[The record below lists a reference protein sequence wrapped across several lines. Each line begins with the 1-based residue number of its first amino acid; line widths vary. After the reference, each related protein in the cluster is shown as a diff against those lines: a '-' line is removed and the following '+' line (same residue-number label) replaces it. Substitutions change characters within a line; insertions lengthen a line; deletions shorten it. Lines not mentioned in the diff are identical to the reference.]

1 LARTERARNEG
12 ARETK
17 IDTTRLEVAALTSL
31 FAAMLLGAASCTQSP
46 TTTTP
51 PKAGKTPTTTS
62 PVATGKPRIMVVM
75 MENKNYSEVI
85 GNAAQPYVNSLA
97 SDYGS
102 ATNSHALA
110 HPSLPNY
117 LDIVSGSNQG
127 VTDDNDPS
135 SHSFPGSQTLADQLA
150 AVGVSEKAYAE
161 DLPSRPALDAGLYA
175 VRHVPWE
182 YFPGTRITLADAST
196 MTTDLD
202 SANPPDFVWYTPNLT
217 DDEHTGV
224 PVDTVGRQLA
234 DGESF
239 LSKFVPSVQ
248 ATAWYNSGGV
258 IIIEWDEA
266 EDSDTSGLN
275 GGAGGHIPTI
285 VVSNALKSHPQ
296 RDSTPVD
303 TAGVLRSI
311 ESAYGVPYLG
321 GAADPANGN
330 IGSLLEAK
338 SLEAGR
344 SR

>member
-1 LARTERARNEG
+1 
-12 ARETK
+12 
-17 IDTTRLEVAALTSL
+17 
-31 FAAMLLGAASCTQSP
+31 
-46 TTTTP
+46 
-51 PKAGKTPTTTS
+51 
-62 PVATGKPRIMVVM
+62 MVVM

-150 AVGVSEKAYAE
+150 AVGISEKAYAE
-161 DLPSRPALDAGLYA
+161 NLPSRPALDAGLYA

-182 YFPGTRITLADAST
+182 YFPGTRITLADASI
-196 MTTDLD
+196 MTTDLN
-202 SANPPDFVWYTPNLT
+202 SVNPPDFVWYTPNLT

-248 ATAWYNSGGV
+248 ATAWYNSGG
-258 IIIEWDEA
+258 IIVIEWDEA

-275 GGAGGHIPTI
+275 GGSGGHIPTI
-285 VVSNALKSHPQ
+285 VVSDALQSHPQ
-296 RDSTPVD
+296 RDPTPVD

-311 ESAYGVPYLG
+311 EAAYGLPYLG

-330 IGSLLEAK
+330 IDSLLEAK
-338 SLEAGR
+338 GSNT
-344 SR
+344 